1 MTAAHISSEQRHHRG
16 AGARRNVTLAL
27 PIDLLKRARVVAAQ
41 QDTSLTSLV
50 EEYLTG
56 LVQREEDY
64 DRVWAEEFRQLE
76 QDSGMRIGEITW
88 TRDDLHDRSL

>member
-1 MTAAHISSEQRHHRG
+1 M
-16 AGARRNVTLAL
+16 TLAL